1 MSDSRFSRRGF
12 LEQAGVVGSIPLVG
26 TLMAVGPFQARAVP
40 QLRGKATSVTI
51 PTHEFAGPNGAPFI
65 EERIDF
71 PASWDVHVLDM
82 AGHNKP
88 VLTPQQIAEQSNTP
102 IGTKSLRELAE
113 GKKTVAISFDDL
125 TRTTPAYT
133 VTPWLM
139 SELAKAGIKD
149 ENILFI
155 GSFGTHRPMT
165 QEEVG
170 RKLGPDI
177 ARKYAWL
184 NHDAFD
190 NVKEIGTTTRK
201 NQIFVNQT
209 FLAADLKIC
218 ISGVKVHQDAGYG
231 GGAKAILP
239 GLSALKTVEYN
250 HTQILT
256 KVRTTGPVKIF
267 KNDMRLDMIE
277 AARFAKVDY
286 TVQIL
291 YNDRLRPTQ
300 IWGGDIVDAHHAGV
314 RVAAKTYC
322 TPTFKGADGKGA
334 DIVVANAYP
343 QNAQAFH
350 GGLWIN
356 YSRRVGGT
364 GVLIVQ
370 HPLGLDP
377 VHYLNNRLAGLNGAT
392 QFDLTSRRVSGLGR
406 GGAAPQAVQSS
417 MIVYSQYLTQNMKNN
432 YRTGT
437 FFCDKWSDVIAKLKE
452 LHPGDPTVAVYPYAG
467 MQHQEIELDG

>member
-1 MSDSRFSRRGF
+1 VSDSRFSRRGF
-12 LEQAGVVGSIPLVG
+12 FEQAGVLGSVPLIG
-26 TLMAVGPFQARAVP
+26 TLMAGSPFQAKAVP
-40 QLRGKATSVTI
+40 QTKGKATSVTI
-51 PTHEFAGPNGAPFI
+51 PTHEFAGPNGAPWI

-71 PASWDVHVLDM
+71 PANWDVHVQDM
-82 AGHNKP
+82 AGHKMP
-88 VLTPQQIAEQSNTP
+88 ALTTAQIAEQSNTP
-102 IGTKSLRELAE
+102 IGSKSLRELAE

-125 TRTTPAYT
+125 TRTTPAYA

-139 SELAKAGIKD
+139 AELSKAGIKD
-149 ENILFI
+149 ENVLFI
-155 GSFGTHRPMT
+155 GSFGTHRAMT

-170 RKLGPDI
+170 RKLGPDV

-184 NHDAFD
+184 NHDVFD
-190 NVKEIGTTTRK
+190 NVKEVGTTTRG
-201 NQIFVNQT
+201 NQIFLNQT
-209 FLAADLKIC
+209 FLGADLKIC

-239 GLSALKTVEYN
+239 GLAALRTVEYN

-277 AARFAKVDY
+277 AARMAKVDY
-286 TVQIL
+286 TVQIM
-291 YNDRLRPTQ
+291 YNDRLKPTQ

-314 RVAAKTYC
+314 RVASKFYC
-322 TPTFKGADGKGA
+322 TPTFKDA

-356 YSRRVGGT
+356 YSRRPAGT

-377 VHYLNNRLAGLNGAT
+377 IHYLNNRLAGKTGAT

-406 GGAAPQAVQSS
+406 GGGAPQAVQGN
-417 MIVYSQYLTQNMKNN
+417 MIVYSQYLTQNLKNN

-452 LHPGDPTVAVYPYAG
+452 LHPGDPKVAVYPYAG

>member
-1 MSDSRFSRRGF
+1 MSDYRLSRRGF
-12 LEQAGVVGSIPLVG
+12 IPLVG
-26 TLMAVGPFQARAVP
+26 TAMAAGPYQAT
-40 QLRGKATSVTI
+40 ATPNKNSVKSVVI
-51 PTHEFAGPNGAPFI
+51 PTHEFAGPNGTPWI
-65 EERIDF
+65 EERLDF
-71 PASWDVHVLDM
+71 PDTWDLRVMDM

-88 VLTPQQIAEQSNTP
+88 ALTEQQIAAQCNTP
-102 IGTKSLRELAE
+102 IGSKSLRELAE

-139 SELAKAGIKD
+139 AELAKAGIQD
-149 ENILFI
+149 ENVLFI
-155 GSFGTHRPMT
+155 GSFGTHRAMT

-184 NHDAFD
+184 NHDVFD
-190 NVKEIGTTTRK
+190 NVKEVGATTRGNK
-201 NQIFVNQT
+201 ILLNQT

-239 GLSALKTVEYN
+239 GLAALPSVEYN

-256 KVRTTGPVKIF
+256 KVRTTGPVRIF

-277 AARFAKVDY
+277 AARMAKVDY
-286 TVQIL
+286 TLQIL

-300 IWGGDIVDAHHAGV
+300 IWGGDIVEAHHAGV

-322 TPTFKGADGKGA
+322 TPTLKDA

-343 QNAQAFH
+343 QTAQAFH
-350 GGLWIN
+350 GALWIN
-356 YSRRVGGT
+356 YSRRQGGT
-364 GVLIVQ
+364 GVLIAQ

-377 VHYLNNRLAGLNGAT
+377 VHYLNNRLAGRSGAT
-392 QFDLTSRRVSGLGR
+392 QFDLTARRVN
-406 GGAAPQAVQSS
+406 AAPQPGN
-417 MIVYSQYLTQNMKNN
+417 MIVYSQYLSRNMKNY
-432 YRTGT
+432 YRKGT

-452 LHPGDPTVAVYPYAG
+452 LHPGDPKVAVYPYAG

>member
-1 MSDSRFSRRGF
+1 LSEFTLSRREI
-12 LEQAGVVGSIPLVG
+12 LRSARYLAATPLIGAV
-26 TLMAVGPFQARAVP
+26 MAQTPFQVKAVSK
-40 QLRGKATSVTI
+40 LKGAAKSVVI
-51 PTHEFAGPNGAPFI
+51 PTHEFAGPNGAPWV
-65 EERIDF
+65 EERLDF
-71 PASWDVHVLDM
+71 PASWDLHVMDM
-82 AGHNKP
+82 AGHNLP
-88 VLTPQQIAEQSNTP
+88 ILTPQQIAEQSNQP
-102 IGTKSLRELAE
+102 IGTKPLSELAA
-113 GKKTVAISFDDL
+113 GKKTVAVSFDDL
-125 TRTTPAYT
+125 TRTTPAAS
-133 VTPWLM
+133 VTPWLVA
-139 SELAKAGIKD
+139 ELAKAGIKD

-155 GSFGTHRPMT
+155 GSFGTHRAMT

-170 RKLGPDI
+170 RKLGPEI
-177 ARKYAWL
+177 AKRFAWL

-190 NVKEIGTTTRK
+190 NVKEVGTTTRGNK
-201 NQIFVNQT
+201 VLLNQT
-209 FLAADLKIC
+209 FLGSDLKIC

-239 GLSALKTVEYN
+239 GLAALPSVEYN

-277 AARFAKVDY
+277 AAKMANVDY
-286 TVQIL
+286 TIQIM
-291 YNDRLRPTQ
+291 YNDRLKPTR
-300 IWGGDIVDAHHAGV
+300 IWAGDIVEAHHAGV

-322 TPTFKGADGKGA
+322 TPTYKDA
-334 DIVVANAYP
+334 DIVVANGYP

-356 YSRRVGGT
+356 YSVRDGGT

-377 VHYLNNRLAGLNGAT
+377 VHYLNNRLAGRSGAT
-392 QFDLTSRRVSGLGR
+392 QFDLTARRTSAAGRGGGR
-406 GGAAPQAVQSS
+406 GGARTAN
-417 MIVYSQYLTQNMKNN
+417 MIVYSQYLTRNMRNM

-437 FFCDKWSDVIAKLKE
+437 FFYDKWEDVVAKLRE
-452 LHPGDPTVAVYPYAG
+452 LHPGDPKVAVYPYAG

>member
-1 MSDSRFSRRGF
+1 MSDSRLSRRGF
-12 LEQAGVVGSIPLVG
+12 LEQARAFGSIPLAG
-26 TLMAVGPFQARAVP
+26 TLMAANPFQATAVP
-40 QLRGKATSVTI
+40 QLKGEAKSVVI
-51 PTHEFAGPNGAPFI
+51 PTHEFAGPNGAPWI
-65 EERIDF
+65 EERLDF
-71 PASWDVHVLDM
+71 PAGWNVRVMDM

-88 VLTPQQIAEQSNTP
+88 VLTAQQIAEQCSMP
-102 IGTKSLRELAE
+102 VGSKPLRELAE

-133 VTPWLM
+133 VTPWIL

-170 RKLGPDI
+170 RKLGPEV
-177 ARKYAWL
+177 ARNYAWL
-184 NHDAFD
+184 NHDVFD
-190 NVKEIGTTTRK
+190 NVKEVGTTTRGNK
-201 NQIFVNQT
+201 ILLNQT
-209 FLAADLKIC
+209 FLGADLKIC
-218 ISGVKVHQDAGYG
+218 ISGIKVHQDAGYG

-239 GLSALKTVEYN
+239 GLAALPTVEYN

-256 KVRTTGPVKIF
+256 KVHTTGPVRIF

-291 YNDRLRPTQ
+291 YNDRLRPLQ

-322 TPTFKGADGKGA
+322 TPTLKDA

-350 GGLWIN
+350 GALWIN
-356 YSRRVGGT
+356 YSRRAGGT
-364 GVLIVQ
+364 GVIIIQ
-370 HPLGLDP
+370 HPLGIDP
-377 VHYLNNRLAGLNGAT
+377 IHYLNNRLAGRSGAT
-392 QFDLTSRRVSGLGR
+392 QFDLTARRTVGLGR
-406 GGAAPQAVQSS
+406 GGAAPQGVPSN
-417 MIVYSQYLTQNMKNN
+417 MIVYSQYLTRNMKNN

-437 FFCDKWSDVIAKLKE
+437 FFCDKWADVIAKLKE

>member
-1 MSDSRFSRRGF
+1 VSDSRFSRRGF
-12 LEQAGVVGSIPLVG
+12 LEQAGVLGSVPLVG
-26 TLMAVGPFQARAVP
+26 TLMAAGPFQAKAVP
-40 QLRGKATSVTI
+40 QLKGKAKSVTI
-51 PTHEFAGPNGAPFI
+51 PTHEFAGPNGAPWI

-71 PASWDVHVLDM
+71 PSSWDIHVMDM
-82 AGHNKP
+82 AGHNLP
-88 VLTPQQIAEQSNTP
+88 ALTPQQIAQQSNTP
-102 IGTKSLRELAE
+102 IGSKSLRELAE

-139 SELAKAGIKD
+139 AELTKAGIKD
-149 ENILFI
+149 ENVLFI
-155 GSFGTHRPMT
+155 GSFGTHRAMT

-190 NVKEIGTTTRK
+190 NLKEVGTTTRK
-201 NQIFVNQT
+201 NQIFLNQT
-209 FLAADLKIC
+209 FLGADLKIC

-239 GLSALKTVEYN
+239 GLAALKTVEYN

-277 AARFAKVDY
+277 AARMAKVDY
-286 TVQIL
+286 TVQIM

-300 IWGGDIVDAHHAGV
+300 IWGGDIVEAHHAGV

-322 TPTFKGADGKGA
+322 TPTFKTADGKGA

-356 YSRRVGGT
+356 YARRVGGT

-377 VHYLNNRLAGLNGAT
+377 VHYLNNRLAGLTGTT

-406 GGAAPQAVQSS
+406 GGAAPQAVQSN

-437 FFCDKWSDVIAKLKE
+437 FFCDKWPDVIAKLKE

>member
-1 MSDSRFSRRGF
+1 MATPSRRDI
-12 LEQAGVVGSIPLVG
+12 LKSARYMAATPLVG
-26 TLMAVGPFQARAVP
+26 AAMASSAYQAKIAP
-40 QLRGKATSVTI
+40 NLKGSAKSVVI
-51 PTHEFAGPNGAPFI
+51 PTHELAGPNGAPFI

-71 PASWDVHVLDM
+71 PEAWDVHVQDM
-82 AGHNKP
+82 AGHSLSP
-88 VLTPQQIAEQSNTP
+88 LTPDQIATQCSAP
-102 IGTKSLRELAE
+102 IGAKSLRELAE

-125 TRTTPAYT
+125 TRTTPTFT
-133 VTPWLM
+133 VTPWLVQ
-139 SELAKAGIKD
+139 ELAKAGVKE

-165 QEEVG
+165 QDEVG
-170 RKLGPDI
+170 RKLGVQV
-177 ARKYAWL
+177 AKNYAWL
-184 NHDAFD
+184 NHDVVD

-201 NQIFVNQT
+201 NKVLVNQT

-218 ISGVKVHQDAGYG
+218 ISGIKVHYDAGYG

-239 GLSALKTVEYN
+239 GLSHLSTVEYN

-277 AARFAKVDY
+277 AAKMANVDY
-286 TVQIL
+286 TMQL
-291 YNDRLRPTQ
+291 MYNQHLQPTH
-300 IWGGDIVDAHHAGV
+300 IWAGDIVDAHHAGV

-322 TPTFKGADGKGA
+322 TPTMKDA

-350 GGLWIN
+350 GATWIN
-356 YSRRVGGT
+356 HSVRDGGT

-370 HPLGLDP
+370 HPLGIDP
-377 VHYLNNRLAGLNGAT
+377 VHYLNNRLAGLHGAS
-392 QFDLTSRRVSGLGR
+392 QFDLTNRRLAGSRRAGSTNEKKTNL
-406 GGAAPQAVQSS
+406 
-417 MIVYSQYLTQNMKNN
+417 IVYSQYLTRNMMNN
-432 YRTGT
+432 YKTGT
-437 FFCDKWSDVIAKLKE
+437 FFCDKWDDVISKLTE
-452 LHPGDPTVAVYPYAG
+452 LHPGNSNTVAVYPYAG